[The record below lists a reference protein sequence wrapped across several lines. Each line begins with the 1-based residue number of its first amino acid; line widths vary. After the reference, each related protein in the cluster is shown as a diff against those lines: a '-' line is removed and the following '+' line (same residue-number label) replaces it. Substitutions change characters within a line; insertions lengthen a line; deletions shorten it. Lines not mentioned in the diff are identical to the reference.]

1 MVTAVRRIYCID
13 TSSFGYCQRSFGQ
26 RSSRL
31 TFFAPV
37 WDLLDRL
44 ADEERLRAPHLVH
57 TEITKSNDEIGRWAQ
72 AHPDVFRPR
81 GEHAAR
87 VVEILMVPGQRLV
100 DPTAPRGAEE
110 ADPWVIALA
119 EAVSA
124 TPPTLFDAPP
134 LGIVVSEEAKVG
146 GIADICRR
154 RGAEHMDFAEMLT
167 TEGLSFSTS
176 AAI

>member
-1 MVTAVRRIYCID
+1 LVTVVRRIYCVD
-13 TSSFGYCQRSFGQ
+13 TSSFAYCQRSFGQ
-26 RSSRL
+26 RSTRL

-44 ADEERLRAPHLVH
+44 ADEERLVAPYLAHI
-57 TEITKSNDEIGRWAQ
+57 EITRNNDEIGRWAE
-72 AHPDVFRPR
+72 AHPAVFRPK

-87 VVEILMVPGQRLV
+87 VLEILKEPGQRLV

-124 TPPTLFDAPP
+124 TSPTLFDARP
-134 LGIVVSEEAKVG
+134 LGVVVSEEARAG

-154 RGAEHMDFAEMLT
+154 RGLEHLDFTEMLT
-167 TEGLSFSTS
+167 AEGLGFRPT
-176 AAI
+176 AAT